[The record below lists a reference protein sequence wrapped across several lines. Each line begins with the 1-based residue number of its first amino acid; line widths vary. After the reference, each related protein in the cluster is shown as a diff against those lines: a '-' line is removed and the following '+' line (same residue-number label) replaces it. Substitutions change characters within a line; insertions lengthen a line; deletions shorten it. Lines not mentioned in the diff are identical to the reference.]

1 VKSLRHVSDGLTV
14 LAVVLLVLG
23 LTVSTALLV
32 GAAIAFAG
40 AVTTTVVKRN
50 RAKARRS

>member
-1 VKSLRHVSDGLTV
+1 MKSLRHVSDGLTV

-23 LTVSTALLV
+23 LTVSMTLLV

-40 AVTTTVVKRN
+40 AVATTVVKRN
-50 RAKARRS
+50 RAKTRRS

>member
-1 VKSLRHVSDGLTV
+1 VKALRHVSDGLTV

-23 LTVSTALLV
+23 LTVSTPLLV
-32 GAAIAFAG
+32 GAAIALAG
-40 AVTTTVVKRN
+40 AVATTLVKRN

>member
-1 VKSLRHVSDGLTV
+1 MKSLRYVSDGLTV

-23 LTVSTALLV
+23 LTVSMPLLV

-40 AVTTTVVKRN
+40 AVATTVVKRN
-50 RAKARRS
+50 RAKARRT